1 MLSAVLRHLRGN
13 LIAYL
18 ALLVAL
24 SSTSYAA
31 ATKLLP
37 RNSVGTAQVVN
48 GSLQKLDLSSKAVA
62 SLRGARGP
70 RGLRGPTGP
79 QGLTGAQGAQ
89 GPQGLQGLRGSPGLN
104 GTPGVQGPR
113 GPSDAFVMFGGE
125 GTLDGDFLGDPD
137 SNLVL
142 PPGKYIAEANATFV
156 STSADPVTANCH
168 LSFSSQGAPAFVDFM
183 DLTLGGDAPSAHS
196 QTAHLAGAF
205 ELLPGDGPLR
215 VLCDI
220 EPVTYEDFD
229 MFAIRVETL
238 TEAGEP

>member
-48 GSLQKLDLSSKAVA
+48 GSLQQVDLSSKAIA
-62 SLRGARGP
+62 ALRGARGP
-70 RGLRGPTGP
+70 RGLTGPTGS
-79 QGLTGAQGAQ
+79 QGLTGPQ

-113 GPSDAFVMFGGE
+113 GPSDAFAGFTASGSFPVGG
-125 GTLDGDFLGDPD
+125 GFLGSPDNDPVLAAGNYIVGANAIFD
-137 SNLVL
+137 NTDINAFMATCDLVL
-142 PPGKYIAEANATFV
+142 DSGSVLQLIDSTVVSLGAN
-156 STSADPVTANCH
+156 
-168 LSFSSQGAPAFVDFM
+168 GASDR
-183 DLTLGGDAPSAHS
+183 
-196 QTAHLAGAF
+196 QTASFAGALF
-205 ELLPGDGPLR
+205 DSGPGSLR
-215 VLCDI
+215 VLCDAG
-220 EPVTYEDFD
+220 PVVYEDLD
-229 MFAIRVETL
+229 LFATQVETL
-238 TEAGEP
+238 TLGQ